1 MFGIT
6 QHEHRVIQSLPEGV
20 RKLVDTAL
28 ALALSPQILLMDEPT
43 SGVSSQ
49 EKFDIMDTLVPILR
63 AQKVIALAL
72 SYAERLRQLRKQK
85 PELAILIA
93 ESNPSLLESMADH
106 LITIERGEAQI
117 QS

>member
-1 MFGIT
+1 MFGIA

-28 ALALSPQILLMDEPT
+28 A
-43 SGVSSQ
+43 
-49 EKFDIMDTLVPILR
+49 
-63 AQKVIALAL
+63 
-72 SYAERLRQLRKQK
+72 
-85 PELAILIA
+85 LAILIA